1 MENKITWEDLK
12 KVNAEI
18 KTTKLPAKK
27 KNEYGQWVEV
37 TNDYVEVKER
47 VIAFRKLFPMGL
59 ISTEVEYTN
68 DYVQCTAKIY
78 KNVPIAN
85 EMLAVGHA
93 REPLNKGFALENAET
108 SAIGRALGFC
118 GLGIDTSI
126 ASAEEINNLDS
137 PSGIFDEP
145 IPTQNVKEL
154 ADEFRSLYSMEEQAR
169 ILNGLKLK
177 RAEDIGIVDL
187 QKYVNFKKYGK
198 K

>member
-12 KVNAEI
+12 KVNSEI

-27 KNEYGQWVEV
+27 KNEFGQWIEV

-47 VIAFRKLFPMGL
+47 VIAFRKLFPLGV
-59 ISTEVEYTN
+59 ISTEIEYTN
-68 DYVQCTAKIY
+68 DYVQCTATVY
-78 KNVPIAN
+78 NSAPIKG
-85 EMLAVGHA
+85 ELLAVGHA
-93 REPLNKGFALENAET
+93 REPLNKAFALENAET

-126 ASAEEINNLDS
+126 ASAEEINNIAS

-187 QKYVNFKKYGK
+187 QKYVNFKKYAK

>member
-27 KNEYGQWVEV
+27 KNEYGQWIEV

-126 ASAEEINNLDS
+126 ASAEEINNLAS

-154 ADEFRSLYSMEEQAR
+154 ADEFRSLYSIEEQAR

>member
-18 KTTKLPAKK
+18 KTTKLSAKK
-27 KNEYGQWVEV
+27 KNEAGQWIVV

-47 VIAFRKLFPMGL
+47 VIAFRKLFPMG
-59 ISTEVEYTN
+59 IIDTEVDYTN
-68 DYVQCTAKIY
+68 DYVQCTARIY
-78 KNVPIAN
+78 DAAPIKG
-85 EMLAVGHA
+85 ELLASGHA
-93 REPLNKGFALENAET
+93 REPLNKSFALENAET

-126 ASAEEINNLDS
+126 ASAEEINNLAS

>member
-27 KNEYGQWVEV
+27 KNEFGQWIEV

-85 EMLAVGHA
+85 EMLSVGHA

>member
-1 MENKITWEDLK
+1 METKITWEDLK

-27 KNEYGQWVEV
+27 KNEYGQWIEV

-47 VIAFRKLFPMGL
+47 VIAFRKLFPMGV
-59 ISTEVEYTN
+59 INTEIEINN
-68 DYVQCTAKIY
+68 DYVLCTAK
-78 KNVPIAN
+78 VFDVQTL
-85 EMLAVGHA
+85 LAIGHA
-93 REPLNKGFALENAET
+93 REPLNKAFAVENAET

-126 ASAEEINNLDS
+126 ASAEEINNLAS